1 MSKALDY
8 LIEIRP
14 EAMKN
19 YFGFLKEAGKH
30 LDPKTRAII
39 SVITKV
45 DKQTD
50 TGFRQYLRRAL
61 REGVTADEILD
72 ALLLAFPSLGLTK
85 IVWAMDILLEMDIPE
100 FRPENLG
107 LSTEWHD
114 VIDASEL
121 NYDAV
126 SHFKVDG
133 KLVFIYATNE
143 SIHVYDSQCP
153 HQSTLIDETK
163 LDGCQL
169 TCPKHHWKFDL
180 KTGNCIEIGNK
191 PLLNLK
197 HKLEQGRLYVCW

>member
-8 LIEIRP
+8 LIEVRP

-50 TGFRQYLRRAL
+50 AGFRQYLKRAL
-61 REGVTADEILD
+61 HEGVTANEILD

-85 IVWAMDILLEMDIPE
+85 IVWAMDILLEMDILE
-100 FRPENLG
+100 FRPENLY
-107 LSTEWHD
+107 LNTEWHD
-114 VIDASEL
+114 VIGESEL
-121 NYDAV
+121 NHGQV
-126 SHFKVDG
+126 SHFKIDG
-133 KLVFIYATNE
+133 KLIYIYAEDE

-180 KTGNCIEIGNK
+180 KTGDCIEIGNK
-191 PLLNLK
+191 PLFKFK
-197 HKLEQGRLYVCW
+197 HKLEKGRLYVYW